1 MDQKNIFISKMEI
14 ILEKVDSLVMI
25 YILAANTARNKL
37 RLNKDAS
44 WSPLAVVINQS
55 ELFSDPIFEEILKCM
70 KKEEKNEIV
79 RILEADILRI
89 SIMISSSCR
98 KPLSKLLF

>member
-1 MDQKNIFISKMEI
+1 MEI

-37 RLNKDAS
+37 GLNKAPG

-55 ELFSDPIFEEILKCM
+55 ELFSDPIFEKPWNAWIG
-70 KKEEKNEIV
+70 KKKNEIV
-79 RILEADILRI
+79 GILEADILRI
-89 SIMISSSCR
+89 GIIISSS
-98 KPLSKLLF
+98 